1 LQLTDLNRV
10 LTWLHARQ
18 GHVFSILDCDT
29 LVEGLT
35 LRGAEPSAE
44 VAGDAEPG
52 EYDLQ
57 LFKTVDVGSLLLRPS
72 RLAVVEESPDAL
84 VLRLGEHE
92 LTIVDDGRARF

>member
-1 LQLTDLNRV
+1 MTDLNRV

-18 GHVFSILDCDT
+18 GHVFSLLDNDT

-35 LRGAEPSAE
+35 LRGAEPSPLLAR
-44 VAGDAEPG
+44 DTEPG

-57 LFKTVDVGSLLLRPS
+57 LFKTIDVGSLLLRPS
-72 RLAVVEESPDAL
+72 RLVVIDESPAAL

-92 LTIVDDGRARF
+92 LTIVDDGRGRF